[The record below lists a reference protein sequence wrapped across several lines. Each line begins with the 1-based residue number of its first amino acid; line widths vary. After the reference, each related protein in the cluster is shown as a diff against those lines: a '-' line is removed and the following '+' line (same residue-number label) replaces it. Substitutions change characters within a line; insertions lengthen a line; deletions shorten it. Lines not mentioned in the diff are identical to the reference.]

1 MSASETAR
9 EPEPETESEP
19 EPEPGTRSRILAI
32 AGRMFAERGYAAT
45 SLSDIASELGT
56 SKAALYYHFRSKASI
71 FDALIAEPIEAM
83 RQLAESASDRATT
96 ASDILGSVIDTT
108 VASRALVAVIES
120 DLSTRVLVNA
130 DETRATSNAINATIV
145 AALAARTV
153 EPGASIRAQIAYTVA
168 RLGAV
173 SVLPFAGAH
182 ASAQSRQFADDRAE
196 LLAAALRVL
205 N

>member
-1 MSASETAR
+1 MSASEPASKS
-9 EPEPETESEP
+9 EPESEP
-19 EPEPGTRSRILAI
+19 DTRSRILAI

-45 SLSDIASELGT
+45 SLSDIATELGT

-71 FDALIAEPIEAM
+71 FGALVAEPIEAM
-83 RQLAESASDRATT
+83 RRLSESASDRAMT
-96 ASDILGSVIDTT
+96 AFDILGAVIDTT
-108 VASRALVAVIES
+108 IASRALVGVIES
-120 DLSTRVLVNA
+120 DPSTRALVNA
-130 DETRATSNAINATIV
+130 EETRATSDAINAAIV
-145 AALAARTV
+145 AALAARTT

-173 SVLPFAGAH
+173 SVLPFAGAD
-182 ASAQSRQFADDRAE
+182 AREQSRQFADDRAE